1 MDVLLNKEFQAADCA
16 GVSTILIAKSRDLV
30 GSNKIFVWRKKKSK
44 KRFGVVGIACGILIF
59 LQLFFVVAAVVV
71 VFGYQNSV
79 KIPVYNI

>member
-16 GVSTILIAKSRDLV
+16 GVSTIFAAKSRDLV
-30 GSNKIFVWRKKKSK
+30 GSNEIFVWRKKSK
-44 KRFGVVGIACGILIF
+44 KRFGVVGVACGILIF

-71 VFGYQNSV
+71 AFGYQNSV